1 MVRGRWIPD
10 SQSGRMHPAGV
21 DHGLSVREGQRFHK
35 IRHGFHWVS
44 GRQRPTTDDCYA
56 QGKCRSEVAP
66 FAAQFRSPFM
76 IEKLEFTHLRM
87 LSALYEHGTVSAA
100 AEALDVSQ
108 QAVSLQLKR
117 AREIL
122 GDPLFVRT
130 GHGMTPTTY
139 GQLIQPHVRQLLA
152 LVHAMPMPA
161 SIPLVNLERTLSI
174 SATDLAQHI
183 VVGELIHQLRR
194 EAPRV
199 RVKISNIESAGLL
212 RRMQEGEI
220 SVAFTTNA
228 YVPEGLLSTPLF
240 TERYV
245 CVASRPLTEGP
256 RALSLETLVANDF
269 LVVSPAV
276 ASFDGS
282 AGSWFEQQGLR
293 RRVVASVPSFF
304 MALEYLR
311 QSDMV
316 AFMPSR
322 LLPYEGLF
330 EIPLEKY
337 PPGFQVVAAYHPSAM
352 SDPLLTW
359 VLDQVRAQCGVAR

>member
-1 MVRGRWIPD
+1 
-10 SQSGRMHPAGV
+10 
-21 DHGLSVREGQRFHK
+21 
-35 IRHGFHWVS
+35 
-44 GRQRPTTDDCYA
+44 
-56 QGKCRSEVAP
+56 
-66 FAAQFRSPFM
+66 M
-76 IEKLEFTHLRM
+76 IEKLELNHFRV
-87 LSALYEHGTVSAA
+87 LSSLFELGTASAA

-117 AREIL
+117 IREIL

-130 GHGMTPTTY
+130 GQGMVPTAY
-139 GQLIQPHVRQLLA
+139 MRLIQPHVHQVLA
-152 LVHAMPMPA
+152 QIHAMPMPA
-161 SIPLVNLERTLSI
+161 SIALQDIARTLSI
-174 SATDLAQHI
+174 SATDHAQRII
-183 VVGELIHQLRR
+183 VGDLIRELRR
-194 EAPRV
+194 AAPRV
-199 RVKISNIESAGLL
+199 RVKVSNIESASLV

-220 SVAFTTNA
+220 GVAFTSSG
-228 YVPEGLLSTPLF
+228 YVPEGLLSIPLF

-245 CVASRPLTEGP
+245 CVAARPLTEGP
-256 RALSLETLVANDF
+256 GALPLEALVAHDF

-276 ASFDGS
+276 PGFDGS

-322 LLPYEGLF
+322 LLPCEGLF
-330 EIPLEKY
+330 EVPLEKY

-359 VLDQVRAQCGVAR
+359 VLEHARTRFAAR

>member
-1 MVRGRWIPD
+1 
-10 SQSGRMHPAGV
+10 
-21 DHGLSVREGQRFHK
+21 
-35 IRHGFHWVS
+35 
-44 GRQRPTTDDCYA
+44 
-56 QGKCRSEVAP
+56 
-66 FAAQFRSPFM
+66 M
-76 IEKLEFTHLRM
+76 IEKLELNHLRM
-87 LSALYEHGTVSAA
+87 LSALYEQRTVSAA

-117 AREIL
+117 IREIL

-130 GHGMTPTTY
+130 GHGMVPTAY

-152 LVHAMPMPA
+152 LIHAMPMPT
-161 SIPLVNLERTLSI
+161 SIPLEDIERTLSI
-174 SATDLAQHI
+174 SATDHAQRII
-183 VVGELIHQLRR
+183 VGDLIRELRR
-194 EAPRV
+194 AAPRV
-199 RVKISNIESAGLL
+199 KVKISNIESAGLV

-220 SVAFTTNA
+220 DVAFTSNG

-245 CVASRPLTEGP
+245 CVAARPLTDGP
-256 RALSLETLVANDF
+256 GALPLEALVAHDF

-276 ASFDGS
+276 PSFDGS

-322 LLPYEGLF
+322 LLPHEGLF
-330 EIPLEKY
+330 EVPLEKH

-359 VLDQVRAQCGVAR
+359 VLDHVRAQCGTAR